1 MSLKSFVMDPLEG
14 KISVSRVFWLYGV
27 VGSLV
32 YGSIELL
39 IDPENAPLMAAYSIV
54 GFLFT
59 VYVTV
64 GTYRCARNCRT
75 VWMAKF
81 VRWSAVATLVL
92 LPVLLYLDLTGA
104 LTVTDLLGE
113 SVLSGGTEILH
124 RHRHGLED

>member
-113 SVLSGGTEILH
+113 SVL
-124 RHRHGLED
+124 